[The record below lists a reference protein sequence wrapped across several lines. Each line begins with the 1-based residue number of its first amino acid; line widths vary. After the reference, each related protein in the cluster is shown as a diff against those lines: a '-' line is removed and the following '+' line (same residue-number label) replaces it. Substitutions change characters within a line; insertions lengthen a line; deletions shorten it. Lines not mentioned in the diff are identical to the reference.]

1 MLPESIENILGFSR
15 KRVIEIYDYIV
26 MIGGLMILISIVNVT
41 QESVSCLDFKIWGRN
56 NASVCCHST
65 ILMLALPLMRH
76 LLCDESCLVL
86 PDFSLEELKSFVK
99 LLYGAGNRFIHFI
112 LICLVLI

>member
-65 ILMLALPLMRH
+65 ILMLAFPLMQH
-76 LLCDESCLVL
+76 
-86 PDFSLEELKSFVK
+86 
-99 LLYGAGNRFIHFI
+99 
-112 LICLVLI
+112 LICMPDLAHIPELISRQYFSWNISI